1 MAPWVPL
8 SSVRFGQVVAD
19 RQGWPYRVCQL
30 PLPNDG
36 NRRDN
41 IEGTRKPLSLWFRAM
56 WLITS
61 QKNGISALAL
71 QRQLGLTR
79 YDMVWT
85 WLHKLRRAMVRPG
98 RERLSV

>member
-1 MAPWVPL
+1 
-8 SSVRFGQVVAD
+8 
-19 RQGWPYRVCQL
+19 
-30 PLPNDG
+30 
-36 NRRDN
+36 
-41 IEGTRKPLSLWFRAM
+41 M

-79 YDMVWT
+79 YDTVWT

-98 RERLSV
+98 SERLSGKVEVDEVYLGGDESDVHGRETESKALALANRLRELVK